1 METKIIYSDRKTLC
15 IKIEKDGCVTV
26 YAPKKAS
33 AREIESFVQKHIRW
47 IEMSRAEIMQKSER
61 LNALTEN
68 DIETLRRRAK
78 EYIPRRTAELAAEM
92 GVKFAGIKITAA
104 KTRFGSC
111 SGKNSLCF
119 SLYLMSCPTAAVD
132 AVIVHELAHILHKD
146 HSERFYAQVE
156 KAMPDYYERKKLL
169 KNGIL

>member
-1 METKIIYSDRKTLC
+1 MELPAQLVVFVTQ
-15 IKIEKDGCVTV
+15 KDGCVTV
-26 YAPKKAS
+26 RAPKKAS
-33 AREIESFVQKHIRW
+33 AREIDSFVQKHIGW
-47 IEMSRAEIMQKSER
+47 IETHRAEIMQKSER

-68 DIETLRRRAK
+68 DIAILRRRAK
-78 EYIPRRTAELAAEM
+78 EYIPRRAAELAAKM
-92 GVKFAGIKITAA
+92 GVEFAGIKITAA

-119 SLYLMSCPTAAVD
+119 SLYLMCCPTAAVD

-156 KAMPDYYERKKLL
+156 RTMPDYYERKKLL

>member
-26 YAPKKAS
+26 RAPKKVS
-33 AREIESFVQKHIRW
+33 TREIENFVQN
-47 IEMSRAEIMQKSER
+47 RAEIVQRSER

-92 GVKFAGIKITAA
+92 GVEFAGIKITAA

-111 SGKNSLCF
+111 SGKNLLCF

-156 KAMPDYYERKKLL
+156 RTMPDYYERKKLL

>member
-26 YAPKKAS
+26 RAPKKVS
-33 AREIESFVQKHIRW
+33 TREIENFVQNHIRW
-47 IEMSRAEIMQKSER
+47 IETRRAEIVQRSER

-92 GVKFAGIKITAA
+92 GVEFAGIKITAT
-104 KTRFGSC
+104 KTRFGAARAKTC
-111 SGKNSLCF
+111 SAFRC
-119 SLYLMSCPTAAVD
+119 
-132 AVIVHELAHILHKD
+132 IL
-146 HSERFYAQVE
+146 
-156 KAMPDYYERKKLL
+156 
-169 KNGIL
+169 

>member
-47 IEMSRAEIMQKSER
+47 IETRRAEIMQKSER

-92 GVKFAGIKITAA
+92 GVEFAGIKITAA

-119 SLYLMSCPTAAVD
+119 SLYLMSCPTAAVEG
-132 AVIVHELAHILHKD
+132 VIVHDLAHILHKEN
-146 HSERFYAQVE
+146 SERFYAQVE
-156 KAMPDYYERKKLL
+156 KAMPE
-169 KNGIL
+169 